1 MKELTKLDFDTAVKE
16 TEGIVI
22 VDFWATWCG
31 PCQMIAPVLEE
42 VDREVEDVT
51 VMKVNVDKEMELA
64 DRYQIEAIPTL
75 LFFKDGE
82 MVKRKTGLYP
92 RDALDLICG
101 EIRG

>member
-1 MKELTKLDFDTAVKE
+1 MRELTKLDFDTAIQE
-16 TEGIVI
+16 TEGIVL

-31 PCQMIAPVLEE
+31 PCQMIAPILEE
-42 VDREVEDVT
+42 LDREVEDVT

-75 LFFKDGE
+75 LFFKGGE
-82 MVKRKTGLYP
+82 LVKKKMGLYP
-92 RDALDLICG
+92 RDALDLILK